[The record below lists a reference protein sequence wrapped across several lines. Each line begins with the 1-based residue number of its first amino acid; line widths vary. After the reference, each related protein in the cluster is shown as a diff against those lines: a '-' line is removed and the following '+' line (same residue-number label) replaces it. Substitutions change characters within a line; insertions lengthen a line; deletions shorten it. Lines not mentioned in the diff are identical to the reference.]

1 MIFIELLSGV
11 ISGMILFQTA
21 IVAPVVFTTLDAE
34 NASKFLRKIFPRFFM
49 VIFILGISALIVSSV
64 FLSIQGIVIAT
75 VTAISMIISYL
86 VVPATNKAR
95 DEDRSTAFRRL
106 HTLTVVLT
114 CLLYTSPSPRDKR
127 QSRMPSS
134 A

>member
-21 IVAPVVFTTLDAE
+21 IVAPVVFTTLDSE

-64 FLSIQGIVIAT
+64 FLSIQGIVIAA

-114 CLLYTSPSPRDKR
+114 LFTLLANLSWILPI
-127 QSRMPSS
+127 
-134 A
+134 

>member
-21 IVAPVVFTTLDAE
+21 IVAPVVFTALDAE

-49 VIFILGISALIVSSV
+49 VIFILGISSLIASSV
-64 FLSIQGIVIAT
+64 LLNIQGIVIAA
-75 VTAISMIISYL
+75 VTATSMITSYL

-95 DEDRSTAFRRL
+95 DEERSTAFRRL

-114 CLLYTSPSPRDKR
+114 LFTLLVNFSWIFPI
-127 QSRMPSS
+127 
-134 A
+134 

>member
-1 MIFIELLSGV
+1 MTFIELLSGV
-11 ISGMILFQTA
+11 IAGMILFQTA

-64 FLSIQGIVIAT
+64 FLSIKGIVIAA

-86 VVPATNKAR
+86 VVPATNRAR
-95 DEDRSTAFRRL
+95 DEDRSAAFRRL

-114 CLLYTSPSPRDKR
+114 LFTLLANLSWILPI
-127 QSRMPSS
+127 
-134 A
+134 

>member
-49 VIFILGISALIVSSV
+49 VIFILGISALIVSSAI
-64 FLSIQGIVIAT
+64 LSMQGIIIAAI
-75 VTAISMIISYL
+75 TAISMFISYL

-95 DEDRSTAFRRL
+95 DEERSKAFRRL

-114 CLLYTSPSPRDKR
+114 LFTLLANLSWILPI
-127 QSRMPSS
+127 
-134 A
+134 

>member
-11 ISGMILFQTA
+11 ISGMILFQTS

-49 VIFILGISALIVSSV
+49 TIFILGISSLIVSSI
-64 FLSIQGIVIAT
+64 FSSIQGIVIAA

-95 DEDRSTAFRRL
+95 DEERSTAFRRL

-114 CLLYTSPSPRDKR
+114 LFTLLANLSWILPI
-127 QSRMPSS
+127 
-134 A
+134 

>member
-49 VIFILGISALIVSSV
+49 VIFVLGISSLIVSSV
-64 FLSIQGIVIAT
+64 FISTQGIVIAAIT
-75 VTAISMIISYL
+75 VISMIISYL
-86 VVPATNKAR
+86 VVPETNKAR
-95 DEDRSTAFRRL
+95 DEEKSTAFRRL

-114 CLLYTSPSPRDKR
+114 LFTLLANLSWILPI
-127 QSRMPSS
+127 
-134 A
+134 

>member
-21 IVAPVVFTTLDAE
+21 IVAPVVFTTLDSE

-64 FLSIQGIVIAT
+64 FLSIQGIVIAA

-95 DEDRSTAFRRL
+95 DEDRSSAFRRL

-114 CLLYTSPSPRDKR
+114 LFTLLANLSWILPI
-127 QSRMPSS
+127 
-134 A
+134 

>member
-34 NASKFLRKIFPRFFM
+34 NASNFLRKIFPRFFM
-49 VIFILGISALIVSSV
+49 VIFILGISALIVSSAI
-64 FLSIQGIVIAT
+64 LSIQGIIIAAI
-75 VTAISMIISYL
+75 TAISMFISYL

-95 DEDRSTAFRRL
+95 DEERSKAFRRL

-114 CLLYTSPSPRDKR
+114 LFTLLANLSWIL
-127 QSRMPSS
+127 QI
-134 A
+134 

>member
-49 VIFILGISALIVSSV
+49 VIFILGISTLIVSSV
-64 FLSIQGIVIAT
+64 FLSIQGIVIAA

-95 DEDRSTAFRRL
+95 DEDMSTAFRRL

-114 CLLYTSPSPRDKR
+114 LFTLLANLSWILPI
-127 QSRMPSS
+127 
-134 A
+134 

>member
-1 MIFIELLSGV
+1 MIFIEILSGV

-34 NASKFLRKIFPRFFM
+34 NASKFLIKIFPRFFM
-49 VIFILGISALIVSSV
+49 VIFILGISALIVSSAI
-64 FLSIQGIVIAT
+64 LSIQGIIIAAI
-75 VTAISMIISYL
+75 TAISMFISYL

-95 DEDRSTAFRRL
+95 DEERSKAFRRL

-114 CLLYTSPSPRDKR
+114 LFTLLANLSWILPI
-127 QSRMPSS
+127 
-134 A
+134 

>member
-1 MIFIELLSGV
+1 MIFIEILSGV

-34 NASKFLRKIFPRFFM
+34 NASKFLRKIFLRFFM
-49 VIFILGISALIVSSV
+49 VIFILGISALMVSSAI
-64 FLSIQGIVIAT
+64 LSIQGIIIAAI
-75 VTAISMIISYL
+75 TAISMFISYL

-95 DEDRSTAFRRL
+95 DEERSTAFRRL

-114 CLLYTSPSPRDKR
+114 LFTLLANLSWILPI
-127 QSRMPSS
+127 
-134 A
+134 

>member
-49 VIFILGISALIVSSV
+49 VIFILGIIALIVSSV
-64 FLSIQGIVIAT
+64 FLSIQGIVIAA

-95 DEDRSTAFRRL
+95 DKDRSTAFRRL

-114 CLLYTSPSPRDKR
+114 LFTLLANLSWILPI
-127 QSRMPSS
+127 
-134 A
+134 

>member
-34 NASKFLRKIFPRFFM
+34 NASEFLRKIFPRFFM

-64 FLSIQGIVIAT
+64 FLSIQGIVIAA

-95 DEDRSTAFRRL
+95 DEDRSKAFRRL

-114 CLLYTSPSPRDKR
+114 LFTLLANLSWSLPI
-127 QSRMPSS
+127 
-134 A
+134 

>member
-1 MIFIELLSGV
+1 MIFIEILSGV

-49 VIFILGISALIVSSV
+49 VIFILGISALIVSSAI
-64 FLSIQGIVIAT
+64 LSIQGIIIAAI
-75 VTAISMIISYL
+75 TAISMFISYL

-95 DEDRSTAFRRL
+95 DEERSKAFRRL

-114 CLLYTSPSPRDKR
+114 LFTLLANLSWILPI
-127 QSRMPSS
+127 
-134 A
+134 

>member
-49 VIFILGISALIVSSV
+49 VIFILSIIALIVSSL
-64 FLSIQGIVIAT
+64 FLSIQGIVIAA

-95 DEDRSTAFRRL
+95 DKDRSTAFRRL

-114 CLLYTSPSPRDKR
+114 LFTLLANLSWILPI
-127 QSRMPSS
+127 
-134 A
+134 

>member
-49 VIFILGISALIVSSV
+49 VIFILGISSLIVSSV
-64 FLSIQGIVIAT
+64 FLSVQGIVIAA
-75 VTAISMIISYL
+75 VTTISMIISYL

-95 DEDRSTAFRRL
+95 DEDNSTDFRRL

-114 CLLYTSPSPRDKR
+114 LFTLLANLSWILPI
-127 QSRMPSS
+127 
-134 A
+134 

>member
-49 VIFILGISALIVSSV
+49 VIFILGISALIVSSAI
-64 FLSIQGIVIAT
+64 LSIQGIIIAAI
-75 VTAISMIISYL
+75 TAISMFISYL

-95 DEDRSTAFRRL
+95 DEERSKAFRRL
-106 HTLTVVLT
+106 HTLTEF
-114 CLLYTSPSPRDKR
+114 
-127 QSRMPSS
+127 
-134 A
+134 

>member
-64 FLSIQGIVIAT
+64 FLSIQGIVIAA
-75 VTAISMIISYL
+75 VTAISMNISYL

-114 CLLYTSPSPRDKR
+114 LFTLLANLSWILPI
-127 QSRMPSS
+127 
-134 A
+134 

>member
-49 VIFILGISALIVSSV
+49 IIFILGISALIVSSV
-64 FLSIQGIVIAT
+64 FLSIQGIVIAAAT
-75 VTAISMIISYL
+75 SISMIISYL

-106 HTLTVVLT
+106 HTLTAVSYTHLT
-114 CLLYTSPSPRDKR
+114 LPTIYSV
-127 QSRMPSS
+127 
-134 A
+134 